1 MYMLLISEII
11 IIDQELPQVGG
22 GGRLPPLH
30 PPQKKTRLIEL
41 TISALEPLAREVAHT
56 ATDLQLAI

>member
-1 MYMLLISEII
+1 MYMLLTSEII
-11 IIDQELPQVGG
+11 INDQELPQVGG
-22 GGRLPPLH
+22 GGQIAPLAPPT
-30 PPQKKTRLIEL
+30 KKHLIEL